1 MQEWIVQMTNDYGY
15 IGILMLIFLENV
27 FPPIPSEVILPF
39 SGFLTTC
46 TKMKLVGV
54 ILYATLGSVLGA
66 IILYAA
72 GYILNQDRLE
82 RLVESKIGKILRFK
96 KENVEK
102 TIQWF
107 KRYGMST
114 VFFCR
119 CIPMLR
125 SLISIPAGIT
135 KMSFVKF
142 LALTA
147 AGSFIWNV
155 ALVSLG
161 AWAGASWGTISGYI
175 AMYSDIV
182 KIIAGGLLVSFL
194 LGYMQSQRQKR
205 KST

>member
-15 IGILMLIFLENV
+15 IGILILIFLENV